1 VIKILEKQV
10 ESFLVRE
17 VKKLGGLAYK
27 FSSPGKRSVP
37 DRLCLFPTGLVAFV
51 ELKRPGKKATMA
63 QAREIEKIKKRGV
76 IALVIDSKPRVKAF
90 INWIEKK
97 IEARKL
103 VLR

>member
-1 VIKILEKQV
+1 MLEKQI
-10 ESFLVRE
+10 ESYLVRE
-17 VKKLGGLAYK
+17 VRKLGGLAYK

-63 QAREIEKIKKRGV
+63 QAREIKKIQQRGV

-90 INWIEKK
+90 IEWIERK
-97 IEARKL
+97 INARKEIL
-103 VLR
+103 K